1 MLHHTYLDS
10 VLENAFK
17 RSMKYLF
24 WAVEKESE
32 TSFVFF
38 KIKKI
43 NGKKAGKKN
52 LIQVW
57 SDSDCVDERHKV
69 EKQQKRARR
78 RRPLLMFPNKY
89 VTNNVIKMSLKRQSA
104 SCLVTQLS
112 PLFPLPHLDQ
122 VITRHIC
129 SCKIQLTSNN
139 TVCECLL
146 SLVLDA

>member
-52 LIQVW
+52 LIQV
-57 SDSDCVDERHKV
+57 
-69 EKQQKRARR
+69 
-78 RRPLLMFPNKY
+78 
-89 VTNNVIKMSLKRQSA
+89 
-104 SCLVTQLS
+104 
-112 PLFPLPHLDQ
+112 
-122 VITRHIC
+122 
-129 SCKIQLTSNN
+129 
-139 TVCECLL
+139 
-146 SLVLDA
+146 